1 MERGMRDD
9 LQRLLELQAW
19 DLETIRLEGELNSS
33 APVREEIVQKVL
45 DGRKKTA
52 ALKEKYQQVCITR
65 KDTEA
70 KIEELQAQIAKYSAQ
85 QLQTKKNDEYRA
97 FENQIAAARKN
108 ISTLE
113 TKVLELMD
121 AEELARKTYEDSSKS
136 DKESEKTYK
145 ERILSIDKLKVA
157 HTQEIKER
165 KQKRKEL
172 EAKVE
177 PALRIRYERMFRN
190 KRGHVLV
197 GIDGGACGGCHIK
210 LPQQAVL
217 SCISEEPNVTC
228 INCGRMLYYS
238 PEMHVE
244 N

>member
-1 MERGMRDD
+1 MRDD

-19 DLETIRLEGELNSS
+19 DLETIRLESELNSS

-45 DGRKKTA
+45 DGRKKTKE
-52 ALKEKYQQVCITR
+52 LKEKYQHVSIAR
-65 KDTEA
+65 KEA
-70 KIEELQAQIAKYSAQ
+70 ESKIEELQSQIAKYSAQ

-108 ISTLE
+108 ISELE

-121 AEELARKTYEDSSKS
+121 SEDLARKTYENSAKN
-136 DKESEKTYK
+136 DKESEKGYK
-145 ERILSIDKLKVA
+145 ERILSIDNLEKV
-157 HTQEIKER
+157 HTQEIKDR
-165 KQKRKEL
+165 KQKRKEFA
-172 EAKVE
+172 EKV
-177 PALRIRYERMFRN
+177 PAALRIRYERMFRN
-190 KRGHVLV
+190 KGGHVLV

-217 SCISEEPNVTC
+217 SCISEEADVTC